1 LIDERPHSKAPW
13 LVNADCQDSFKRQH
27 IAYHFALVLHLG
39 EMATADAVAVSVSA
53 GGCVNRHQICDLK
66 TLAPTVQILSARHR
80 LGPNILAS
88 PESPNIGFPAL
99 SGSSVRAE

>member
-39 EMATADAVAVSVSA
+39 ETATADAVAVSVS
-53 GGCVNRHQICDLK
+53 GREGL
-66 TLAPTVQILSARHR
+66 IL
-80 LGPNILAS
+80 LPPEGAS
-88 PESPNIGFPAL
+88 IVTRYAT
-99 SGSSVRAE
+99 